1 MTLVFENDLVA
12 PTLTL
17 TIAYL
22 ILSIYASRRLIE
34 LHKAAPEMNTR
45 KLFVMTC
52 SLTTI
57 LRLMTFGRFVLLL
70 SRMLCLETL
79 SLFCMSRDGTSCQ
92 PLSGIV
98 AFQFNTHLFTTERS
112 SDLLVFVNLF
122 LYDPYVRCSSFNF
135 TA

>member
-57 LRLMTFGRFVLLL
+57 LRLMTFGRFVLRDVTIAAK
-70 SRMLCLETL
+70 SNARSPNIAT
-79 SLFCMSRDGTSCQ
+79 SLYKS
-92 PLSGIV
+92 
-98 AFQFNTHLFTTERS
+98 
-112 SDLLVFVNLF
+112 
-122 LYDPYVRCSSFNF
+122 
-135 TA
+135 

>member
-17 TIAYL
+17 AIAYFL
-22 ILSIYASRRLIE
+22 LSIYASRRLIE

-57 LRLMTFGRFVLLL
+57 LRLMTFGR
-70 SRMLCLETL
+70 
-79 SLFCMSRDGTSCQ
+79 
-92 PLSGIV
+92 
-98 AFQFNTHLFTTERS
+98 
-112 SDLLVFVNLF
+112 
-122 LYDPYVRCSSFNF
+122 
-135 TA
+135 